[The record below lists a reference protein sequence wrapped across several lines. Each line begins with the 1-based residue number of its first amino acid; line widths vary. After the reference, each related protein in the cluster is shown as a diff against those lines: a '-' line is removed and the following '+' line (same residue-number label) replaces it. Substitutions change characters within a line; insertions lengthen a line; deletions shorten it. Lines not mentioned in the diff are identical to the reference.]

1 MCVGQVR
8 EGDERVILFVVL
20 REGVEMTAELC
31 SSICSTIREET
42 TPRHVP
48 KKIIAVADIPRT
60 MNGKTAELAVR
71 KILHN
76 EPITNVDALAN
87 PESIDLFRNLIELT
101 D

>member
-1 MCVGQVR
+1 
-8 EGDERVILFVVL
+8 
-20 REGVEMTAELC
+20 
-31 SSICSTIREET
+31 
-42 TPRHVP
+42 
-48 KKIIAVADIPRT
+48 